1 MVEVICGERASGPPG
16 LPCTAR
22 PGAWALRLTASAVPH
37 AAAGPGPEGAVAA
50 VDRLRATAA
59 RTLRE
64 HVSNGGTCARCHLAW
79 PGAPG
84 ILRPR
89 GGIAVRGGSPGG
101 EPFARSPV
109 ARHAAGSHGRAERLI
124 LAMPS
129 WARAFPGTPQQVRAA
144 RRFAASLLDGSPFC
158 DDAVLVISELFT
170 NALLHTDSGKAGG
183 LVIVQVSRWLLGV
196 RVAVTDQ
203 GSGKRPVIRDAGPCR
218 ELAESGH
225 GLYMVGHLAERLD
238 WHDDA
243 SGRTIHAILGTRPPE
258 HCRQQPGSQASESS
272 RLPQPA

>member
-1 MVEVICGERASGPPG
+1 MSGG
-16 LPCTAR
+16 HR
-22 PGAWALRLTASAVPH
+22 
-37 AAAGPGPEGAVAA
+37 
-50 VDRLRATAA
+50 
-59 RTLRE
+59 
-64 HVSNGGTCARCHLAW
+64 
-79 PGAPG
+79 
-84 ILRPR
+84 
-89 GGIAVRGGSPGG
+89 GG
-101 EPFARSPV
+101 EPLPPSPE
-109 ARHAAGSHGRAERLI
+109 ARHAAESHGRAERLI

-170 NALLHTDSGKAGG
+170 NALLHTNSGKAGG

-203 GSGKRPVIRDAGPCR
+203 GSSQRPVICDAGPCR

-258 HCRQQPGSQASESS
+258 HCRQQPGSHPSESS
-272 RLPQPA
+272 RLPQTRMSGNDHKPRPGRGGEPRVASPPGAQSLLWGVEVIIRP

>member
-1 MVEVICGERASGPPG
+1 MSG
-16 LPCTAR
+16 
-22 PGAWALRLTASAVPH
+22 
-37 AAAGPGPEGAVAA
+37 GP
-50 VDRLRATAA
+50 
-59 RTLRE
+59 
-64 HVSNGGTCARCHLAW
+64 
-79 PGAPG
+79 
-84 ILRPR
+84 
-89 GGIAVRGGSPGG
+89 PGG
-101 EPFARSPV
+101 EPFPRSPV